1 MSARMTAMTG
11 GSLRRAA
18 TCPKF
23 RCAKSTC
30 AILVMRGLARSVAA
44 TMLAAFC
51 VGGVAMAEA
60 DWPLEGRWA
69 ALNQSLTFD
78 LSLCGDS
85 WCGVEVTTARSCGRT
100 LLRTRSRSPE
110 ESGVIIGRLEL
121 AAQAQPYT
129 VALDLFRRGPD
140 APRTLMI
147 RGNSGGEFN
156 FLRRMYPY
164 MVAFDR
170 VGDATCRHDPKV
182 S

>member
-18 TCPKF
+18 TCAKF
-23 RCAKSTC
+23 RCAKLTC
-30 AILVMRGLARSVAA
+30 AGLVIRGLARSVAVA
-44 TMLAAFC
+44 MLAAFC

-85 WCGVEVTTARSCGRT
+85 WCGVEVTTAGSCGRT

-129 VALDLFRRGPD
+129 VALDLFRRRPD
-140 APRTLMI
+140 APQTLMI

-164 MVAFDR
+164 MVAFSR
-170 VGDATCRHDPKV
+170 VGDATCRLDPKV